1 MKVLLID
8 DSSLSKKMILRVFEA
23 VDAGIDGIEANGGQD
38 GIELFDKERP
48 DIVFCDLLMP
58 DMDGM
63 EVAKKIRKINKDVF
77 LVILSSDAQEER
89 QKEALNA
96 GVNLFLKKP
105 LDLKKMEHCLTL
117 YNDNIDKNKAK
128 E

>member
-8 DSSLSKKMILRVFEA
+8 DSSLSKKMILRVFDA

-63 EVAKKIRKINKDVF
+63 EVAKKIRKMNNDVF